1 MIIIATA
8 CRHCD
13 IGWFSVDGLS
23 SSTCTKCPEGESTT
37 GIGTA
42 VKCNQCDVDY
52 YSPPGSESCARCL
65 DGFGT
70 NGLKGQTLCSPLA
83 TPVPTASPPTPGP
96 SDPTEKPTKR
106 PTLTKRP
113 SFSPTTKPTSPYEC
127 EVGSYSS
134 TGFEP
139 CTPCP
144 EYSSNTVAGI
154 LTLSTSA
161 SSLLFLYHYYYNNY

>member
-1 MIIIATA
+1 MIIIGKD

-13 IGWFSVDGLS
+13 IGWYSVDGLS
-23 SSTCTKCPEGESTT
+23 ASTCTKCPEGETT
-37 GIGTA
+37 SGVGTA
-42 VKCNQCDVDY
+42 AKCNQCDVDY
-52 YSPPGSESCARCL
+52 YSPSGAGPCARCP
-65 DGFGT
+65 DGQGT
-70 NGLKGQTLCSPLA
+70 NGLKGQTLCSPLI

-106 PTLTKRP
+106 PTLSKRP
-113 SFSPTTKPTSPYEC
+113 SFSPTTKPTSPFEC

-154 LTLSTSA
+154 MTLSSLS
-161 SSLLFLYHYYYNNY
+161 SSLSYHHCYNNY